1 MSSHKADLIEQLI
14 DKRMSELVKDY
25 MGNPDGIPKEKIQQ
39 QLKKAYKDA
48 SDLDLITK
56 EEFQDL
62 THKEEIMKSIPQE
75 SKVELEN
82 TGKRYIPIVH
92 PDVIKE
98 FQEHIKIL
106 EDSKLPQEAE
116 IMRKA
121 MMNQCYNEVESGKIN
136 TIPQPDKKVGT
147 GEFKPSKLED
157 VVDKVM
163 GERKAIPVPEFKE
176 TVWQKIKNV
185 LHIGKGHE
193 VRKQEHAQKF
203 AKDNIKP
210 AIPKDLIDKAKSI
223 GAKAKTDPPSRSST
237 PPSNPVSQKRDS
249 GGPRL

>member
-1 MSSHKADLIEQLI
+1 MDW
-14 DKRMSELVKDY
+14 
-25 MGNPDGIPKEKIQQ
+25 
-39 QLKKAYKDA
+39 
-48 SDLDLITK
+48 ITE

-62 THKEEIMKSIPQE
+62 THKEEIMESIPQE
-75 SKVELEN
+75 SKIILED
-82 TGKRYIPIVH
+82 TGKRYIPIMPSLIIESYEAIIESQEKRGSYQDAKDTREEMMKGCYREVGIGE
-92 PDVIKE
+92 IK
-98 FQEHIKIL
+98 
-106 EDSKLPQEAE
+106 
-116 IMRKA
+116 
-121 MMNQCYNEVESGKIN
+121 
-136 TIPQPDKKVGT
+136 TISQPDKKVGT

-193 VRKQEHAQKF
+193 VRKLEHAQKF

-223 GAKAKTDPPSRSST
+223 GAKAKTDTPSRSST
-237 PPSNPVSQKRDS
+237 PPSNPVSHKRDS